1 MKTKYFLLLF
11 ILSLFHPAV
20 AGIHIE
26 FKEKSVK
33 QGSLQAAKII
43 IDTDTAKTIKL
54 QNLQGESLEKIV
66 HIQSVDSVIENKN
79 NSSWSSDAI
88 VIFLKVPVQ
97 RSLTYKHQGRE
108 IPVSWNDIEV
118 KETEAPKEFLFGTFE
133 VPSKLKFF
141 LWILIPLLSVI
152 LIAFIIDFRKKWKVK
167 KEIRL
172 YRKKIRDELL
182 AASQFQDVV
191 MIWQKKR
198 ELIKEFPHLE
208 DPFKE
213 LEKVLFRYQF
223 QHHQSESEKAEV
235 LKSYRSF
242 LDRIQGGLDGI

>member
-1 MKTKYFLLLF
+1 MNTKYFLLLF

-26 FKEKSVK
+26 FKEKSFK

-43 IDTDTAKTIKL
+43 IDTETARSIKL
-54 QNLQGESLEKIV
+54 QDLQGESLEKIV

-97 RSLTYKHQGRE
+97 RSLTYKHQGRD
-108 IPVSWNDIEV
+108 IPVSWNEIEV
-118 KETEAPKEFLFGTFE
+118 VLTEAPKEFLFGTFE
-133 VPSKLKFF
+133 VPSKFKILF
-141 LWILIPLLSVI
+141 WILILLLSVI
-152 LIAFIIDFRKKWKVK
+152 LIAFIIYFRKKWKIK
-167 KEIRL
+167 KVMRL
-172 YRKKIRDELL
+172 YKKKIRDELL

-198 ELIKEFPHLE
+198 DLIKEFPHLE
-208 DPFKE
+208 EPFKE

-223 QHHQSESEKAEV
+223 QPHQSESEKSEV

-242 LDRIQGGLDGI
+242 LDKIQGGLDGI